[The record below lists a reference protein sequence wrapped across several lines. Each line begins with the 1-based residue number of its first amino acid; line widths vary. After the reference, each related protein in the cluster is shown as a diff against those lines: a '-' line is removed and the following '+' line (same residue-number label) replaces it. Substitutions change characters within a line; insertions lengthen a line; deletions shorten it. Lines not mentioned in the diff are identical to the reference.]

1 MFVFSEE
8 SLWIGAY
15 LMQNHNR
22 SGNENEEEENES
34 AGPVMLKDICSV
46 PKPSEHTEADF

>member
-1 MFVFSEE
+1 MFVFREE

-15 LMQNHNR
+15 LKQNHNR

-34 AGPVMLKDICSV
+34 AGPIMLKDICSV
-46 PKPSEHTEADF
+46 PKPSEHIEAVF

>member
-1 MFVFSEE
+1 MFGEE

-22 SGNENEEEENES
+22 SGNENEKEENES

-46 PKPSEHTEADF
+46 SKPSEHMERAF